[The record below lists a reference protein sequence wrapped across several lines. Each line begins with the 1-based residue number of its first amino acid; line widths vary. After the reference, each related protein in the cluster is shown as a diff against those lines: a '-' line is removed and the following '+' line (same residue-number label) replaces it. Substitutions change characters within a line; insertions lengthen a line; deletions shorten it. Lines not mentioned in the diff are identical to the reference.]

1 MRAIFGK
8 NVKAIIDSATFQ
20 QIIAKIK
27 FSILTMFFLA
37 KPPSVKVYKKFLGR
51 RLFSPQ

>member
-1 MRAIFGK
+1 MKTIFGK

-20 QIIAKIK
+20 QMLAKIN
-27 FSILTMFFLA
+27 FSVLTMFFLA

-51 RLFSPQ
+51 RLFSPL